1 MIDIRIKHRIFGPQ
15 GLRPLEVEY
24 QVEEGS
30 VVHLTGKSG
39 IGKTTL
45 FHAVAGLLKPDD
57 GFIQKGN
64 KVFLDTANNLFLT
77 PQERNLA
84 LMFQQYA
91 LFPNMT
97 LKQNV
102 AFAQKTKSKAEVNA
116 LLEAFGL
123 SGLENRYPSE
133 LSGGQQQRTALARAL
148 AQKADILMLDE
159 PFSAVDEAMH
169 PMMTQEILKF
179 REETGATV
187 FIISHYANGLEHW
200 VTDNLHLPDL
210 SE

>member
-24 QVEEGS
+24 QVKEGS

-39 IGKTTL
+39 IGKTTF

-187 FIISHYANGLEHW
+187 FIISHYANGLENW